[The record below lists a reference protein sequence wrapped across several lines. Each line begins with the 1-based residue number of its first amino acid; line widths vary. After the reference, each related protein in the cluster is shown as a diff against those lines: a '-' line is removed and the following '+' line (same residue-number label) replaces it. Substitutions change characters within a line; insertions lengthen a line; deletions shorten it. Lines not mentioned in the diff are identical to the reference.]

1 MKNRKIIKSLLIW
14 TDFVALKIDTYI
26 YPFSSKRKCLTILS
40 YNSVITRGKKK
51 MGRESLQSDR
61 DASA

>member
-1 MKNRKIIKSLLIW
+1 MKSLLIW

-26 YPFSSKRKCLTILS
+26 YSFSSKKLLNYFIF
-40 YNSVITRGKKK
+40 VITSEKKK
-51 MGRESLQSDR
+51 IGREKSLQSDR